1 MSPLMRDGK
10 CIVSCHMVVIMASI
24 QQVDSKL
31 SKENRVVV
39 PRQVRDALGIGSGD
53 RVVFLLDGDGSVRVS
68 TPRLMAMA
76 VWARNTGGDVGD
88 STADLRQQR
97 NADQAAAE
105 AKFARIAAT
114 QQADERTEDEIADQL
129 MAALG
134 LP

>member
-1 MSPLMRDGK
+1 
-10 CIVSCHMVVIMASI
+10 MASTK
-24 QQVDSKL
+24 QVDSKL
-31 SKENRVVV
+31 IKENRVVV
-39 PRQVRDALGIGSGD
+39 PRQVRDALGVRAGD

-76 VWARNTGGDVGD
+76 VWAHNNGGDAGD
-88 STADLRQQR
+88 STADMRQER
-97 NADQAAAE
+97 NADQAAGE